1 MKLILTFSI
10 CLLANVVFSQQKT
23 ATKTSSNK
31 SQVKKSSDKKK
42 KIDSEGE
49 MKTYYMVFLVK
60 GDNRSQDS
68 ATAAEIQK
76 QHLAHLDKLWKEGKL
91 DIAGPFLDDE
101 DTKGICVYNV
111 KSIEEA
117 RVLAEADPAVK
128 AGRLKVIVR
137 AWYSMK
143 GASLK

>member
-1 MKLILTFSI
+1 MKAVFILLFFTVSFS
-10 CLLANVVFSQQKT
+10 CFSQATNKGKPSQNHSKT
-23 ATKTSSNK
+23 KAIINDKNK
-31 SQVKKSSDKKK
+31 KND
-42 KIDSEGE
+42 GE

-60 GDNRSQDS
+60 GDNRTQDS
-68 ATAAEIQK
+68 ATAAQIQK

-101 DTKGICVYNV
+101 DTRGICIYNV

-117 RVLAEADPAVK
+117 KELAEADPAVK